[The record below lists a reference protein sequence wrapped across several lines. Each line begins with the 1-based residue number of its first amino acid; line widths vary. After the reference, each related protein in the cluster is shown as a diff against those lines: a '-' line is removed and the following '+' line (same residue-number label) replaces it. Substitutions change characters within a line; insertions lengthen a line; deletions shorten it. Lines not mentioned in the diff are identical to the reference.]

1 MDNFEKDPS
10 YLFQEAITAPG
21 KKLAFFVGPGISV
34 GSGLPNFKTFSKN
47 LISSIGP
54 LGWDSKEIDMICDN
68 LRPEVLIQ
76 AIQQVLGDSI
86 LEFFGSLDSGTANP
100 NHYFLALAL
109 KNGHCIFTTN
119 VDTLIEQA
127 CKQLGVSCH
136 LTVDKNDY
144 DSLIMP
150 GDRPQIDF
158 SSRLFKLHGS
168 IASHENGLAK
178 YESIRFALDRVGLG
192 LIGAQRETLTSCLSN
207 YDFVFLGYSGND
219 HFSVQPVLKEDD
231 PKIRAKKIYWF
242 QFRKDPSSFDIISGI
257 KDFSSQRDEL
267 LKEALNG
274 NKVDWKIWEEI
285 SIREVLS
292 QRDIAY
298 LIKGDSCM
306 AIEKVLNSL
315 ANDEA
320 FPEASSLKKALDN
333 IPINISNSNI
343 RSFPEWVKDISEF
356 KRHLCAATLMVR
368 LRNLEKA
375 KPHLNRAKSC
385 ASTEEERAEIEKL
398 RAVTDSIILQTGK
411 KPNNDDLRKAIE
423 ACQKKGSLV
432 HMVEACLELANLQ
445 RIDRMFDL
453 AMKTLDEAED
463 VLKKPDFSN
472 PRTAYDMNRLMAQ
485 MLHYR
490 GLVLG
495 LGLSGEIDNKLKG
508 IDYCNRALDYANRAG
523 DIERKAAILNAYGI
537 IGYQLA
543 EKAYNSLKVAE
554 GSSSDQFNEQVVN
567 YLQAA
572 ESSLYES
579 LALYARLLDPHRSF
593 QPLRNLMLVHLLR
606 AEHSNP
612 LDKDR
617 WYKEALNDV
626 KRGQRYLEQVNI
638 GSSEPSGDQIE
649 LDFRRAHI
657 LGKLGDKEDARSGQ
671 KLVLS
676 HWEKKNNKHQ
686 QTRSWL
692 ELLDLA
698 DDETVMRECVNKLV
712 EIVGIILN
720 SPEERMR
727 YKMDRLRLENHWKM
741 LDNASIAARK
751 IMDQDSLCK
760 IAELSTTI
768 AEIKKSAE
776 KICQITRG
784 SGTKYE
790 TPGTELQEAAKSL
803 SADDLASV
811 QNYSTKIVWQLKKFC
826 HQLPPEDKEQVCS
839 LVEEIAHE
847 ADFPEKLHKIL
858 TALLCLSP
866 VLEGEILQ
874 RIEAKVDVIHENT
887 KFLGLYLNNIE
898 FAILNLKVS
907 SGNAKKDLVDIKKGI
922 DQLQSEIE
930 TQGLSEKELTIA
942 LEDKDHAMIERL
954 TKMQEHMNRAVRDIS
969 KLSASKRDVETI
981 LKKLDEQDG
990 FKKRD
995 ALGIISD
1002 MSQLSQMALNIYL
1015 TGRIV

>member
-21 KKLAFFVGPGISV
+21 KKMAFFVGAGISV
-34 GSGLPNFKTFSKN
+34 GSGLPNFNKFSKD

-109 KNGHCIFTTN
+109 KNGHCVFTTN

-127 CKQLGVSCH
+127 CKQLGASCH

-150 GDRPQIDF
+150 DERPQIDF

-231 PKIRAKKIYWF
+231 PKTRAKKIYWF
-242 QFRKDPSSFDIISGI
+242 QFRKDPSQFDDPISGI
-257 KDFSSQRDEL
+257 KDFCSQRDEL

-292 QRDIAY
+292 QRNMAY
-298 LIKGDSCM
+298 LIKGDSSM

-320 FPEASSLKKALDN
+320 FPETSNLKKTLGN
-333 IPINISNSNI
+333 ISANRSNSNI

-375 KPHLNRAKSC
+375 KPHLNRAESC
-385 ASTEEERAEIEKL
+385 ASTEEERAEVEKM
-398 RAVTDSIILQTGK
+398 RAVTDSITRQTGK
-411 KPNNDDLRKAIE
+411 KPNKDDLRKAID
-423 ACQKKGSLV
+423 ACQQKGSFV

-463 VLKKPDFSN
+463 VLKRPDFFN

-508 IDYCNRALDYANRAG
+508 IDYCNRALSYANRAG
-523 DIERKAAILNAYGI
+523 DIERKAAILNAYGLI
-537 IGYQLA
+537 SYQLA
-543 EKAYNSLKVAE
+543 EKAYNSLMVAE
-554 GSSSDQFNEQVVN
+554 SSSSDQFNEHVVN

-579 LALYARLLDPHRSF
+579 LALYARLLDPRRSF

-606 AEHSNP
+606 AEYSNP
-612 LDKDR
+612 LDKYH

-626 KRGQRYLEQVNI
+626 ERGQSYLKQVNI

-657 LGKLGDKEDARSGQ
+657 QGKLENKRDARSGQ

-676 HWEKKNNKHQ
+676 HWEKKNDKHQ
-686 QTRSWL
+686 QARSWL

-698 DDETVMRECVNKLV
+698 EDEMMIRECSYKLV

-727 YKMDRLRLENHWKM
+727 YKKDRLRLENHWKM
-741 LDNASIAARK
+741 LNSASIAARR
-751 IMDQDSLCK
+751 IMDRDCLCK
-760 IAELSTTI
+760 IAELSEFGQKI
-768 AEIKKSAE
+768 AEDLEDENLIRKFC
-776 KICQITRG
+776 I
-784 SGTKYE
+784 
-790 TPGTELQEAAKSL
+790 LN
-803 SADDLASV
+803 DDL
-811 QNYSTKIVWQLKKFC
+811 LK
-826 HQLPPEDKEQVCS
+826 E
-839 LVEEIAHE
+839 
-847 ADFPEKLHKIL
+847 
-858 TALLCLSP
+858 
-866 VLEGEILQ
+866 
-874 RIEAKVDVIHENT
+874 
-887 KFLGLYLNNIE
+887 
-898 FAILNLKVS
+898 
-907 SGNAKKDLVDIKKGI
+907 
-922 DQLQSEIE
+922 
-930 TQGLSEKELTIA
+930 
-942 LEDKDHAMIERL
+942 
-954 TKMQEHMNRAVRDIS
+954 
-969 KLSASKRDVETI
+969 
-981 LKKLDEQDG
+981 
-990 FKKRD
+990 
-995 ALGIISD
+995 
-1002 MSQLSQMALNIYL
+1002 
-1015 TGRIV
+1015 